1 MARKNKE
8 GKYIPVIKN
17 VEMTE
22 IINGKWKTVKC
33 NTLEEAEKLEN
44 NYCEF
49 WNT

>member
-33 NTLEEAEKLEN
+33 NTLEEAEHLEKD
-44 NYCEF
+44 YYEF
-49 WNT
+49 WN